1 MKLSSARS
9 LEGLKHVLKDPTSLG
24 PDLFE
29 SEPEGS
35 SLRVERPVYWVF
47 SEVVDPEP
55 VEGWANVTVIAPG
68 KLGQEYP
75 KTFGHYHPDD
85 APDEIYHLI
94 EGEGVLILQKK
105 YIDEVG
111 QWQQDKV
118 AEVVLIKARAGDEI
132 VIKKEYGH
140 SWSNIG
146 DGPLISFD
154 NWRSGHTTADYEVI
168 EKMQGMA
175 YYLIEEGGET
185 KAIPNPNYT
194 NLPEPKWVTAE
205 EFLATKG

>member
-9 LEGLKHVLKDPTSLG
+9 LEELKPVLKDPTASG
-24 PDLFE
+24 PD
-29 SEPEGS
+29 
-35 SLRVERPVYWVF
+35 PVYWVF
-47 SEVVDPEP
+47 SEVTP
-55 VEGWANVTVIAPG
+55 EGWANVTVIAPG

-105 YIDEVG
+105 YIDERG
-111 QWQQDKV
+111 QWQQDRV
-118 AEVVLIKARAGDEI
+118 AEVVLIKASSGDEI

-146 DGPLISFD
+146 SGPLISYD
-154 NWRSGHTTADYEVI
+154 NWRSSHTTADYEVI

-175 YYLIEEGGET
+175 YYLIETDGQV
-185 KAIPNPNYT
+185 KAVPNPNYKH
-194 NLPEPKWVTAE
+194 LPEPVWLTAD
-205 EFLATKG
+205 EFRVIS

>member
-1 MKLSSARS
+1 MKLGSTRI
-9 LEGLKHVLKDPTSLG
+9 LEALRPVLKDPASLG
-24 PDLFE
+24 LD
-29 SEPEGS
+29 
-35 SLRVERPVYWVF
+35 PVYWVF
-47 SEVVDPEP
+47 SEVTP
-55 VEGWANVTVIAPG
+55 EGWANVTVIAPG

-105 YIDEVG
+105 YIDEAG
-111 QWQQDKV
+111 QWQQDRV
-118 AEVVLIKARAGDEI
+118 AEVVLIKASSGDEI

-154 NWRSGHTTADYEVI
+154 NWRSGHTSADYEVI
-168 EKMQGMA
+168 ERLHGMA
-175 YYLIEEGGET
+175 YYLIEEGGEI
-185 KAIPNPNYT
+185 KATPNPNYT
-194 NLPEPKWVTAE
+194 NLPEPTWTIVE
-205 EFLATKG
+205 EFASLQA